1 MNFDDYHHIMRDRK
15 LKSNPMAEGYLA
27 EAMVCQSN
35 IKLFRHNGDDRFL
48 INDMEQR
55 KDRYIKKA
63 IDESWGADE
72 MDYPH
77 DWDANCKEIRKNLY
91 ESGITQE
98 IKFERGESYLTVVN
112 KIKRG
117 ELI

>member
-1 MNFDDYHHIMRDRK
+1 MNFDDYHQIMHDRK
-15 LKSNPMAEGYLA
+15 SKSNPMAEEHLA
-27 EAMVCQSN
+27 AAMVCHHN
-35 IKLFRHNGDDRFL
+35 IKLFKQNGDDCFF
-48 INDMEQR
+48 IQEMEQK
-55 KDRYIKKA
+55 KDRYIQKA

-98 IKFERGESYLTVVN
+98 IKFERGASYLTVVN

-117 ELI
+117 